1 MEIQEEIFV
10 TMANK
15 KPVIRPLGPKINLR
29 YDSLNS
35 TMNSSQTYFVD
46 VNIDDNKLTHGEVLK
61 VLEATKKA
69 RLLHEEDQA
78 TLSGLKVDLD
88 RRITKNSLIR
98 DMQVHIRDM
107 QVHIRDMQ
115 VQLKTIEN

>member
-1 MEIQEEIFV
+1 MESQEEIFA
-10 TMANK
+10 TMADK
-15 KPVIRPLGPKINLR
+15 KPVIRPLGPKINLW

-46 VNIDDNKLTHGEVLK
+46 VNVDNNELTCLHAEASK

-88 RRITKNSLIR
+88 RKITKNNLIR
-98 DMQVHIRDM
+98 DMQV
-107 QVHIRDMQ
+107 
-115 VQLKTIEN
+115 